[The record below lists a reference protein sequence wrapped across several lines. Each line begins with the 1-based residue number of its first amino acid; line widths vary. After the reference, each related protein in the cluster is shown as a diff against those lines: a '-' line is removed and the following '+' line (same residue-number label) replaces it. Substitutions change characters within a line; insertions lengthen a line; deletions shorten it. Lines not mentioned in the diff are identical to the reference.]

1 MKRANLQHAITTR
14 YGTRRGYLTRAARGL
29 NATCRTT
36 LTPSYLSML
45 VNGYRLPGLLTAYRI
60 SRHFQVDIPI
70 LFSLGEAEEGAIPN
84 AQ

>member
-1 MKRANLQHAITTR
+1 
-14 YGTRRGYLTRAARGL
+14 
-29 NATCRTT
+29 
-36 LTPSYLSML
+36 ML

-70 LFSLGEAEEGAIPN
+70 LFSLGETGEGATPN